1 METFLNIW
9 PTLTWVFTAIIAILI
24 PFIIFTP
31 NSQIVKVLSWIQF
44 ILLAI
49 QIACLIIFFIFHK

>member
-1 METFLNIW
+1 METFIEIW

-24 PFIIFTP
+24 PFIIFIP
-31 NSQIVKVLSWIQF
+31 NHQIVKVLSWIQF

-49 QIACLIIFFIFHK
+49 QLVCLIIFFIYYK